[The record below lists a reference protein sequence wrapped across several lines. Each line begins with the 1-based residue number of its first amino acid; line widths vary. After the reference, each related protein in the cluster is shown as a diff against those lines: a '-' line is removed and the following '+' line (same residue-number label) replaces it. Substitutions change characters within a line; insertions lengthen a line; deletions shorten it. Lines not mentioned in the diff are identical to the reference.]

1 MGQEI
6 NYIQDTMGRK
16 VIYVYKKNY
25 DGEENYLKIGDA
37 SVDSY
42 TADFN
47 DNSDYLMSI
56 AEKRIREYD
65 RSSDITILSAIYAVD
80 NQGKYFRDYQVHEV
94 LTRNGINKITKGK
107 STEWFETDLATV
119 INAIDSVKNGNSGLI
134 LNDSHPNIKFRP
146 EQENAIKQ
154 TIEIFKTKN
163 DMLWNA
169 KMRFG
174 KTLSAL
180 EVIKRQKYKR
190 TLILTHRP
198 IVNDG
203 WFKDFDKIFTGELK
217 KEYKYGSREKGEKI
231 ERLLSSNNKNSFIY
245 FASVQDLRG
254 SSRVNVDKGFEKNDE
269 LFDVNWDLIIIDEAH
284 EGTTTNLAQSVLN
297 ELKKT
302 KTKTLQLS
310 GTPFNLLDNYDE
322 GQIYTWDYVMEQE
335 AKLKWSIDH
344 EGDSNPYSSLPE
356 MKMFVYELGNLIQND
371 LFVDYENKAF
381 NFAEFFRV
389 DDQCFVYEKEVW
401 SFLNLIT
408 RSEDYSKD
416 KTNMPYSTSDYR
428 SELRHTIWTMPSRAS
443 TVAMEELLKKHPV
456 FHFYNIANL
465 TDDGDSAPDLQKIR
479 QAITNEPENTFSI
492 TLTVR
497 KGTVGTTVSEWTG
510 ILVLNNTESA
520 SNYLQSIFRVQS
532 PYKGKE
538 GQKEKGYVFDFAPD
552 RSLKMVSEAA
562 KLNTKGGSL
571 NSRQQENDMKRF
583 LNFFPII
590 GIDGSQMKSYN
601 VKSMLTQL
609 KRAQAERA
617 VRNGFDDT
625 SIYSDELLRLTD
637 GDLKDFA
644 NLKKI
649 VGQTKQSKTLKD
661 IDINKQGLSDEEWSK
676 VEQASRKAPKER
688 SDEEKALLEKRK
700 ELSKQK
706 QTMISILR
714 GISIRIPLM
723 MYGMNVDINSE
734 ITIDNFVD
742 LIDNISWN
750 EFMPA
755 GVTKGEFAKFKK
767 YYDTEIFIEAGNR
780 IRNTA
785 LSADKLS
792 IEDRID
798 KIAGIFSGFKNPDK
812 ETILTPWRVVNM
824 HMGETLGGYNFFDSN
839 YPEKPNKN
847 QETRYIY
854 HTNVTE
860 KVFSSDT
867 KILEINSKSGLYPL
881 YMAYSIYKTR
891 WLNENGDWSKSEW
904 IQRNQE
910 LWQEILENNIFVL
923 NKTPMARTITYRTL
937 NGYKKNDKVLSNL
950 IYVEELTVKLKQ
962 NLEKTKQEILD
973 KFGGENMKFD
983 VVVGNPPYQEN
994 DNGKREDGSSNAS
1007 ASPLYHLFFN
1017 LSKELSTDITSL
1029 IFPARWLSG
1038 AGKGMGTFSNE
1049 LLNDRSVMNLSLF
1062 KKSCEVFPN
1071 TDIKGGVLY
1080 LTYKKGYDGMADITV
1095 YDSITEK
1102 NKFSSYLNSLESGV
1116 FIPYGELISI
1126 FEKVNN
1132 VTDYSKESIQSIASS
1147 LKPYGLRTD
1156 FFRNQKKYNLPEISD
1171 KQQLDSDIAIIGLE
1185 KGKRVYRYIPRDY
1198 PLSVGL
1204 DTIDKW
1210 KLFVGKATG
1219 SGELG
1224 EKIAD
1229 MPIGKPSLIA
1239 TETFIRLG
1247 TFESEYEVIALKK
1260 YYHTKFFRC
1269 MLGILKTTQDAPAR
1283 VYKFVP
1289 LQNFN
1294 KNSDINWNKSIS
1306 DIDAQLY
1313 KKYNLN
1319 KEEIDFIESKVT
1331 PMEFLSSSTEF

>member
-25 DGEENYLKIGDA
+25 DGEEGYLKVGDA

-107 STEWFETDLATV
+107 STEWFETDLTTV
-119 INAIDSVKNGNSGLI
+119 INAIESVKNGNSGLI

-154 TIEIFKTKN
+154 TIEVFKTKN

-203 WFKDFDKIFTGELK
+203 WFTDFDKIFTGEMK
-217 KEYKYGSREKGEKI
+217 HEYTYGSREKGEKI
-231 ERLLSSNNKNSFIY
+231 ERLLSSRNKSSFIY

-254 SSRVNVDKGFEKNDE
+254 SSRVNLDKGFEKNEE
-269 LFDVNWDLIIIDEAH
+269 LFDVNWDLIIVDEAH

-310 GTPFNLLDNYDE
+310 GTPFNLLDNFDE

-335 AKLKWSIDH
+335 AKLKWNIEH

-356 MKMFVYELGNLIQND
+356 MKMFVYELSDLIQND

-389 DDQCFVYEKEVW
+389 DEECFVYEKEVW

-456 FHFYNIANL
+456 FQFYNIANL

-479 QAITNEPENTFSI
+479 HAITSEPEKTFSI

-571 NSRQQENDMKRF
+571 NSSQQENDMKRF
-583 LNFFPII
+583 LNFLPII
-590 GIDGSQMKSYN
+590 GIDGSKMESYD

-637 GDLKDFA
+637 GDLNDFA

-649 VGQTKQSKTLKD
+649 VGQTKQAKPLKD
-661 IDINKQGLSDEEWSK
+661 IDINKQGLNEEEWSK
-676 VEQASRKAPKER
+676 LEQASRKSKKER
-688 SDEEKALLEKRK
+688 SPEEEALLEKRK

-723 MYGMNVDINSE
+723 MYGMDVDVDAEIN
-734 ITIDNFVD
+734 IDNFVD
-742 LIDNISWN
+742 QIDNVSWN
-750 EFMPA
+750 EFMPV

-767 YYDTEIFIEAGNR
+767 YYDAEIFIEAGNR

-792 IEDRID
+792 FEDRID
-798 KIAGIFSGFKNPDK
+798 KIASIFSGFKNPDK
-812 ETILTPWRVVNM
+812 ETVLTPWRVVNM
-824 HMGETLGGYNFFDSN
+824 HMGETLGGYNFFDST
-839 YPEKPNKN
+839 YPEKPNES
-847 QETRYIY
+847 QTVRYIDKPGVSE
-854 HTNVTE
+854 N
-860 KVFSSDT
+860 VFSSDT
-867 KILEINSKSGLYPL
+867 KVLEINSKSGLYPL

-891 WLNENGDWSKSEW
+891 WLNENADWSKSEW
-904 IQRNQE
+904 IQKNQK
-910 LWQEILENNIFVL
+910 LWQDILENNIFVL

-937 NGYKKNDKVLSNL
+937 NGYKKNGKVMSNL
-950 IYVEELTVKLKQ
+950 ICIEELNSKMSDINYSLS
-962 NLEKTKQEILD
+962 EEI
-973 KFGGENMKFD
+973 KKEGVNVKFD
-983 VVVGNPPYQEN
+983 VIVGNPPYQEVL
-994 DNGKREDGSSNAS
+994 DKETAK
-1007 ASPLYHLFFN
+1007 AKQLYPHFIMKTIDLN
-1017 LSKELSTDITSL
+1017 PQYVSL
-1029 IFPARWLSG
+1029 ITPARWF
-1038 AGKGMGTFSNE
+1038 AGKGQDGSFLKLRDFFRESEGLESMYYFANA
-1049 LLNDRSVMNLSLF
+1049 NDIFRDVQ
-1062 KKSCEVFPN
+1062 
-1071 TDIKGGVLY
+1071 IKGGIDFFLFNKKHKGLINFY
-1080 LTYKKGYDGMADITV
+1080 EYKNNDFTHTERNLFVEGIEEIIT
-1095 YDSITEK
+1095 DSLALSILKKIE
-1102 NKFSSYLNSLESGV
+1102 NMNFNSLTEITTGRDAFGVSGKKSNVSMLIEQPFEKERIQLRCMNNEVFTINRSSVQRNVDILDSYKV
-1116 FIPYGELISI
+1116 FI
-1126 FEKVNN
+1126 
-1132 VTDYSKESIQSIASS
+1132 SKSAGDP
-1147 LKPYGLRTD
+1147 K
-1156 FFRNQKKYNLPEISD
+1156 SD
-1171 KQQLDSDIAIIGLE
+1171 RKIIGLPFFA
-1185 KGKRVYRYIPRDY
+1185 GPGDACT
-1198 PLSVGL
+1198 
-1204 DTIDKW
+1204 DTFI
-1210 KLFVGKATG
+1210 
-1219 SGELG
+1219 
-1224 EKIAD
+1224 
-1229 MPIGKPSLIA
+1229 PIGKFNSANEAENLSI
-1239 TETFIRLG
+1239 
-1247 TFESEYEVIALKK
+1247 YLK
-1260 YYHTKFFRC
+1260 TKFLRFV
-1269 MLGILKTTQDAPAR
+1269 ISTVKTSQNVYQN

-1289 LQNFN
+1289 LLDFT
-1294 KNSDINWNKSIS
+1294 KDSIINWTTNIS
-1306 DIDAQLY
+1306 EVDQQLY
-1313 KKYNLN
+1313 KLFDLEKN
-1319 KEEIDFIESKVT
+1319 EIDMIEQSID
-1331 PMEFLSSSTEF
+1331 MR